1 MWSRF
6 AYTQLALLAAA
17 PYSRSQ
23 GDRERRKRS
32 RNVSPLDSVLWLA
45 DMANHSTESRGLTFR
60 IVILFL
66 LSWSPWSVLST
77 IAIKQYSDVNALT
90 DQSPTLSLLSIHHLI
105 SPTPFR
111 RYCHL
116 IYSDWALYER
126 IDVTL
131 VKETVRGWSVAEMS
145 AHSIQRCDWPTWL
158 WRAKTA
164 NHSAELS
171 GPTFRARTANH
182 SAESS
187 GPTFRLLFLL
197 SRFSWQ
203 KHYQSITGGRHFV
216 PFFVSWVIITVLIYQ
231 F

>member
-1 MWSRF
+1 M
-6 AYTQLALLAAA
+6 LLTL
-17 PYSRSQ
+17 S
-23 GDRERRKRS
+23 
-32 RNVSPLDSVLWLA
+32 SPLIAEAKETERGGREAEMSAHSIQCCVGRHGQSQHWIERADISDS
-45 DMANHSTESRGLTFR
+45 DTFPP
-60 IVILFL
+60 L
-66 LSWSPWSVLST
+66 LISLVGAFYHRHQT
-77 IAIKQYSDVNALT
+77 IQWRQCTDR
-90 DQSPTLSLLSIHHLI
+90 DQSPTLSLLSIHHPI

-116 IYSDWALYER
+116 VYSDWASYER

-203 KHYQSITGGRHFV
+203 KHYQSITGGRRFV